1 WTLQGRGHRD
11 LGPLLALRR
20 PRLDVRRPDGL
31 PAERRKIR
39 RGEITMTGTMREES
53 LKTDII
59 VYVIILVI
67 AGLQVLIAYRGGTI
81 GQHVIEFLSL
91 AIIQAG
97 LGVMFFMHLFQEK
110 RSLMF
115 ALIPATRFVLLMM
128 NVIWSDSFRLIQMK
142 PWPN

>member
-1 WTLQGRGHRD
+1 
-11 LGPLLALRR
+11 
-20 PRLDVRRPDGL
+20 
-31 PAERRKIR
+31 
-39 RGEITMTGTMREES
+39 MTGTMREES

-115 ALIPATRFVLLMM
+115 ALIPATVFVLLLM
-128 NVIWSDSFRLIQMK
+128 NVIWSDSFRIIQMK

>member
-1 WTLQGRGHRD
+1 
-11 LGPLLALRR
+11 
-20 PRLDVRRPDGL
+20 
-31 PAERRKIR
+31 
-39 RGEITMTGTMREES
+39 MSGTMREES
-53 LKTDII
+53 LKSDII
-59 VYVIILVI
+59 IYVIILVI
-67 AGLQVLIAYRGGTI
+67 AGLQVLLAYRGGTI

-115 ALIPATRFVLLMM
+115 ALIPATVFVLLMM
-128 NVIWSDSFRLIQMK
+128 NVFWSDSFRLLQMK

>member
-1 WTLQGRGHRD
+1 
-11 LGPLLALRR
+11 
-20 PRLDVRRPDGL
+20 
-31 PAERRKIR
+31 
-39 RGEITMTGTMREES
+39 MTGTMREES

-115 ALIPATRFVLLMM
+115 ALIPATVFVLLMM

-142 PWPN
+142 PWAN